1 MFLKKFSELSIFF
14 FKKNIEFQ
22 KCTKNVPLK
31 VLNYNHP
38 KQLARYEH
46 LMCSDSTS
54 RRQSEPEFPEGH
66 SVRHQLLWTFTILHL
81 QYTTPVLRFFIPSQ
95 PPSVSLKN
103 LRKIDRIL
111 IATTRAKACIFQ
123 ASTELWSCFAAG
135 IVRTN
140 ALLLG
145 FHEPEGQVGC
155 HQGVCQDV
163 TGRKERFFW
172 VVTLDDSTSLV
183 YPSIF
188 RISSRWFSIG
198 LHTLK
203 KISETPKS
211 RSEKS
216 RRNMENRRIH

>member
-1 MFLKKFSELSIFF
+1 MK
-14 FKKNIEFQ
+14 
-22 KCTKNVPLK
+22 
-31 VLNYNHP
+31 NYNHT
-38 KQLARYEH
+38 KQLTRYEH

-66 SVRHQLLWTFTILHL
+66 SVRHQLLGTFTILHL
-81 QYTTPVLRFFIPSQ
+81 EYTTPVLRFFIPSQ
-95 PPSVSLKN
+95 PPSVSSKN

-123 ASTELWSCFAAG
+123 ASTELWSCFATG

-163 TGRKERFFW
+163 TGWKERFFW
-172 VVTLDDSTSLV
+172 VPTHDLFWAISKLTKKLQTLFRSSWAQNRQ
-183 YPSIF
+183 PMAWKWRIF
-188 RISSRWFSIG
+188 VILGTLHVFSA
-198 LHTLK
+198 
-203 KISETPKS
+203 
-211 RSEKS
+211 
-216 RRNMENRRIH
+216 

>member
-1 MFLKKFSELSIFF
+1 
-14 FKKNIEFQ
+14 
-22 KCTKNVPLK
+22 
-31 VLNYNHP
+31 
-38 KQLARYEH
+38 
-46 LMCSDSTS
+46 MCSDSTS

-95 PPSVSLKN
+95 PPSVSSKKSKK
-103 LRKIDRIL
+103 KIDRIL
-111 IATTRAKACIFQ
+111 IATRRAKACIFQ
-123 ASTELWSCFAAG
+123 ASTELWSCFATG

-163 TGRKERFFW
+163 TGRKEHFFW

-183 YPSIF
+183 YPYLFWMILCWTSHF
-188 RISSRWFSIG
+188 E
-198 LHTLK
+198 

>member
-1 MFLKKFSELSIFF
+1 MK
-14 FKKNIEFQ
+14 
-22 KCTKNVPLK
+22 
-31 VLNYNHP
+31 NYNHA
-38 KQLARYEH
+38 KQLTRYEH

-66 SVRHQLLWTFTILHL
+66 SVRHQLLGTFTILHL
-81 QYTTPVLRFFIPSQ
+81 QYTTPVLRFFIP
-95 PPSVSLKN
+95 PNLLPWAKKN

-111 IATTRAKACIFQ
+111 IAITRAKACIFQ
-123 ASTELWSCFAAG
+123 ASTKFWPCFEEG

-183 YPSIF
+183 YPSMF
-188 RISSRWFSIG
+188 RISSRWFSVG

-203 KISETPKS
+203 KFLKLLNPVAKNLEEIWKIEGYTRDVESSMKIKT
-211 RSEKS
+211 
-216 RRNMENRRIH
+216 

>member
-1 MFLKKFSELSIFF
+1 M
-14 FKKNIEFQ
+14 
-22 KCTKNVPLK
+22 
-31 VLNYNHP
+31 LNYNHP

-95 PPSVSLKN
+95 PPSVSSKN

-123 ASTELWSCFAAG
+123 ASTELWPCFAAG

-163 TGRKERFFW
+163 TGWKERFFW
-172 VVTLDDSTSLV
+172 VPTHDLFWAISKLTKKLQTLFRSSWAQNRQAMVWKWLILIILGSL
-183 YPSIF
+183 
-188 RISSRWFSIG
+188 
-198 LHTLK
+198 HLK
-203 KISETPKS
+203 
-211 RSEKS
+211 
-216 RRNMENRRIH
+216 